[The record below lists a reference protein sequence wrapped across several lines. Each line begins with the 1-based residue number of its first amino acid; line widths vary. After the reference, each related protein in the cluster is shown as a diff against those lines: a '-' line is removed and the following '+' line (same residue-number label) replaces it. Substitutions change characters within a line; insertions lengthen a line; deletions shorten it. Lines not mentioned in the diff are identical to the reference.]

1 MQLSITSI
9 TSPVGQKTYKRLGEF
24 DMNMPAFNASKL
36 NVEANTIANA
46 QVMQVAATRWT
57 SAQNLFDNDETIMEM
72 LDQRFPLQSGSHKN
86 VKQYVVY
93 FRHLMAFFED
103 GSHCGLE
110 HPKQFVALSGHKETP
125 EAIVLCEDG
134 LHVEISLAQCAKE
147 KQGKTNCI
155 LDVQIEQA
163 TQRTFT
169 CPDGSDYTV

>member
-1 MQLSITSI
+1 
-9 TSPVGQKTYKRLGEF
+9 
-24 DMNMPAFNASKL
+24 MNMPAFNASKL

-57 SAQNLFDNDETIMEM
+57 SAQNLFDNDEMIMEM

-134 LHVEISLAQCAKE
+134 LHVELNLANQSQRK
-147 KQGKTNCI
+147 KSTQNCI
-155 LDVQIEQA
+155 LEVQIEQA
-163 TQRTFT
+163 TQRVFT
-169 CPDGSDYTV
+169 SPDGTDYTV